1 MAQYESPPP
10 SRDMTQVDSVSAVL
24 DLVEEAKSS
33 GKKHNMHGRN
43 RRKKLNREEVR
54 QSQRERERER
64 EKCVVLGGASL
75 AFYLCCLFSHDTHS
89 HATMSYLSVSVRE
102 NKRTNKQQPG
112 GGT

>member
-54 QSQRERERER
+54 QSQRERERE
-64 EKCVVLGGASL
+64 K
-75 AFYLCCLFSHDTHS
+75 
-89 HATMSYLSVSVRE
+89 SV
-102 NKRTNKQQPG
+102 
-112 GGT
+112 